1 MLLDTN
7 TIIRYIVGTPQ
18 KQFLDIRNVM
28 RDVAKGKHHLV
39 LKPMVLAECVFVL
52 SSFYEQSRKE
62 ISVNLRTFVSVAEVK
77 SEEAKV
83 LILALEIYGKKKLDF
98 VDCYLAAS
106 SVIDDEEVLSFDKD
120 FGKVEG
126 VRWINPTTYK

>member
-7 TIIRYIVGTPQ
+7 TIVRYVTNQPKSQALSVKKMVHAASAGHCELT
-18 KQFLDIRNVM
+18 L
-28 RDVAKGKHHLV
+28 L
-39 LKPMVLAECVFVL
+39 PMVVAECVFVL